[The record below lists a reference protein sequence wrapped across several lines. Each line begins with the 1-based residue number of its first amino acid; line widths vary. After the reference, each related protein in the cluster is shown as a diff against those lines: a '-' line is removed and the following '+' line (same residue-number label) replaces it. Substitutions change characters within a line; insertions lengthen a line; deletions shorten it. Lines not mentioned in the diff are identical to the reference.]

1 MFSDTSIGLSVICNP
16 CSATP
21 LRSYTPWS
29 TSNPSQPRLPHHP
42 PAWTSGATE
51 LKKKTIKTKCSIFVL
66 KQFCVWLCFETNFFL
81 MCYVTIGVCVIVGY
95 FIQWPVDVN
104 LKMTKKLFFVEITL
118 KYYAPFILDEFFQ
131 IVKNNWTEIFFRC
144 RRKLFLM
151 SGKTFWIA
159 K

>member
-51 LKKKTIKTKCSIFVL
+51 LKKKTIKTKCSLFVL
-66 KQFCVWLCFETNFFL
+66 KQFCVWLCFETILFSYMLCYHWCLRDSRLLYPMTSRCKFENDKSCFFYRNYPKIL
-81 MCYVTIGVCVIVGY
+81 C
-95 FIQWPVDVN
+95 
-104 LKMTKKLFFVEITL
+104 
-118 KYYAPFILDEFFQ
+118 PFYIRR
-131 IVKNNWTEIFFRC
+131 IFPNC
-144 RRKLFLM
+144 EK
-151 SGKTFWIA
+151 
-159 K
+159 